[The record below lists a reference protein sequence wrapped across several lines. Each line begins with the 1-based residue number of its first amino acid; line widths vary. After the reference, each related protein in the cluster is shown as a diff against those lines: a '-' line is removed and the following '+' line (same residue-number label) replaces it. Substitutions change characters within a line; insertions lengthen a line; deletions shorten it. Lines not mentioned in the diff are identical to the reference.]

1 MTPDFYDR
9 ALRRIL
15 RMTLAL
21 GILGALVALFWRGVN
36 DASGFVIGSSFS
48 LLNFTWWKGLA
59 NALGGPS
66 GERPLRGNAV
76 FLAARYLVAAALI
89 YVIVRFLGITLAA
102 VLAGLFVS
110 VAAIILEIL
119 YELIFIRE

>member
-1 MTPDFYDR
+1 VTPDFYDR

-21 GILGALVALFWRGVN
+21 GILGALVALLWRGVN

-59 NALGGPS
+59 SALGGPS

-76 FLAARYLVAAALI
+76 FLSARYLVAAALI

-119 YELIFIRE
+119 YELIFIRD

>member
-1 MTPDFYDR
+1 
-9 ALRRIL
+9 
-15 RMTLAL
+15 MTLGL

-36 DASGFVIGSSFS
+36 DASGFVIGSSLS
-48 LLNFTWWKGLA
+48 LLNFKWWKGLA

-66 GERPLRGNAV
+66 GERPLRANAV
-76 FLAARYLVAAALI
+76 FLTARYGVAAALI

-119 YELIFIRE
+119 YELIFVRE